1 MTIEE
6 FRIELLESVRA
17 KAQTYNDS
25 FHSSFVNEAGER
37 LTEAEEFLDFQN
49 CRFEG
54 VGRRGR
60 KLLVDGYAFDEADN
74 SLALVVATFEGDEDT
89 KSIGATD
96 IKRHFGMLRAF
107 IEESITG
114 VLTDGGELSIE
125 ESEPG
130 FGLAVDL
137 ISWMSNVDRFRLYLI
152 SDGELSSTMRSKDL
166 PEEEVA
172 EIPTEFHI
180 WDIARFHR
188 AYESAT
194 GRDDLVVDLTI
205 SNGEGLQFLRA
216 GGTPGEYDAYLC
228 MIPGETLAKIY
239 DKYGSRLLE
248 GNIRSFLS
256 IKGNVNKQIRNT
268 ILNKP
273 TMFFAYNN
281 GISATA
287 EAVEFGEGPNGSTI
301 SKVTNL
307 QIVNGGQTTASLALA
322 LRKDSADLSSI
333 NVQMKLSVLPSESAG
348 EMIPNIARYA
358 NNQNKINEE
367 DFFSNHPY
375 HIRLEEF
382 SRRIW
387 APAIGGSQYQ
397 THWFYERAR
406 GQYLNEQA
414 KLSKAEKKRFQLQN
428 PRKQLLTKT
437 DIAKFENTWRC
448 IPHVVSYGRQKNFKE
463 FAKWISLRWEQNNTI
478 FHEYYFR
485 QIVALG
491 ILFRFTERFVT
502 EQPWYQ
508 AGGYRANLV
517 TYSLAKLKQI
527 IDTQGKGMVLD
538 LSKIWNRQSVPVELV
553 HQIGGISKAVCDV
566 LTSPDRLKENVTEW
580 AKTQACWAR
589 VEQLDICILDEMR
602 EKLVSSEIE
611 ESEQLDAK
619 HQQVQDQNINLQV
632 AVVKVGGPKWAKV
645 YQWAES
651 RKLLS
656 PKELSLIL
664 LAASIPNKL
673 PSTDKQYAQIWAI
686 RNRLLE
692 EGCDELIESK

>member
-6 FRIELLESVRA
+6 FRVELLESIRA
-17 KAQTYNDS
+17 KAQAYNDS
-25 FHSSFVNEAGER
+25 FLSSFVNETGER
-37 LTEAEEFLDFQN
+37 LTEAEEFFDFQN

-54 VGRRGR
+54 LGRRGR

-74 SLALVVATFEGDEDT
+74 SLSLIVAAFGGDEEV
-89 KSIGATD
+89 KNIGASD
-96 IKRHFGMLRAF
+96 IKRYFGMLRAF

-137 ISWMSNVDRFRLYLI
+137 KSWVNNVDRFRLYLI
-152 SDGELSSTMRSKDL
+152 SDGELTSAMRSRDL
-166 PEEEVA
+166 PEDEIA
-172 EIPTEFHI
+172 EIPAEFHI

-194 GRDDLVVDLTI
+194 GRDDLVVDLTMA
-205 SNGEGLQFLRA
+205 NGEGIKFLRA

-287 EAVEFGEGPNGSTI
+287 EAVEFGEGVDGKTI
-301 SKVTNL
+301 KKVKNL

-333 NVQMKLSVLPSESAG
+333 NVQMKLSVLPPENSG

-358 NNQNKINEE
+358 NNQNKVNEE

-375 HIRLEEF
+375 HVRLEEF

-387 APAIGGSQYQ
+387 APAVGGAQYQ

-406 GQYLNEQA
+406 GQYLNEQT
-414 KLSKAEKKRFQLQN
+414 KLSKGDKNRFQLQN

-463 FAKWISLRWEQNNTI
+463 FAKWISLCWEKDNTI
-478 FHEYYFR
+478 FHEYYFK
-485 QIVALG
+485 QIIAIG
-491 ILFRFTERFVT
+491 IIFRFTEKFVT

-508 AGGYRANLV
+508 TGGYRANLV

-527 IDTQGKGMVLD
+527 IDKQGKGMVLD
-538 LSKIWNRQSVPVELV
+538 LSKIWNRQSVPLELV
-553 HQIGGISKAVCDV
+553 HQIGGISKAVFDI
-566 LTSPDRLKENVTEW
+566 LTSQDRLKENVTEW

-589 VEQLDICILDEMR
+589 VEQLDICILDDVIN
-602 EKLVSSEIE
+602 KLVSSETE
-611 ESEQLDAK
+611 ASEQIDSK

-632 AVVKVGGPKWAKV
+632 AVVNIGGQKWAKIL
-645 YQWAES
+645 QWAES

-656 PKELSLIL
+656 PKELSLLL

-686 RNRLLE
+686 RKRLLE
-692 EGCDELIESK
+692 EGCDELI